1 MHLTSLVHMDDH
13 LGDNV
18 TDDESWLSA
27 ESRYSPKVAFE
38 MFRCAR
44 LAR

>member
-1 MHLTSLVHMDDH
+1 MRLTSLVHVDDH

-27 ESRYSPKVAFE
+27 ESCYSPKGAF
-38 MFRCAR
+38 
-44 LAR
+44 